1 MIENL
6 DRIIDL
12 IEIEWP
18 KKHVLVIGDV
28 MLDRYIW
35 GDVTRIS
42 PEAPVPVVRASHN
55 SEQPGGA
62 ANVAMN
68 LAGLGAKV
76 TVIGFAGEDADRT
89 RLAQMLGDSGA
100 TPVLVPVPGLPT
112 ISKLRILSGSQQM
125 LRVDTESKGAID
137 EGAYAELK
145 KRIKEAMAGCS
156 AVILSDYAKGVLTE
170 EVCQTAIEAARQCD
184 VPVLV
189 DPKTSDFRRYR
200 GATTVCPNLGE
211 LRAAVRDPSGT
222 LEQLL
227 NAGERLIEEAEL
239 AFLTVTL
246 SEKGIAVL
254 RPGSRFL
261 APAVARQVFDVSGAG
276 DTVISVLALC
286 IGCGLPIESAVQL
299 ANIAAGIV
307 VSKVGT
313 VPIFKYELVEALSPD
328 IAVTPEEKLLPL
340 DRLSGR
346 VAGWRSNGERIVL
359 TNGVFDLLHLGHIHV
374 LEEARKQGDRLVV
387 AINGDASTKRLKGE
401 GRPIVSEMERAQI
414 LAALAAVDAVVVF
427 DDDTP
432 HRVLSAIRPDILVKG
447 GDYTEETV
455 VGAVEVQSWGGRVKI
470 VPRLPSLSTT
480 ERIKRHLSPEG
491 R

>member
-12 IEIEWP
+12 VEIEWP
-18 KKHVLVIGDV
+18 KNHVLVIGDL

-68 LAGLGAKV
+68 LAGLGSSV
-76 TVIGFAGEDADRT
+76 TVIGFAGEDEERS
-89 RLAQMLGDSGA
+89 RLAQLLVKAGV

-125 LRVDTESKGAID
+125 LRVDTESKAGIPEAS
-137 EGAYAELK
+137 YQELM
-145 KRIKEAMAGCS
+145 KRVAEAMPGCG
-156 AVILSDYAKGVLTE
+156 AVVLSDYAKGVLSE
-170 EVCQTAIEAARQCD
+170 EVCQAAIQAARKANI
-184 VPVLV
+184 PVLV

-211 LRAAVRDPSGT
+211 LSAAVRISKGS
-222 LEQLL
+222 LEDLL
-227 NAGERLIEEAEL
+227 AAGEALIEEADLEY
-239 AFLTVTL
+239 LTVTL

-254 RPGSRFL
+254 RSGSRIV
-261 APAVARQVFDVSGAG
+261 APAVAREIFDVSGAG

-286 IGCGLPIESAVQL
+286 IACGLPIENAIQL
-299 ANIAAGIV
+299 ANVAAGIV

-313 VPIFKYELVEALSPD
+313 VPISKYELIEALSPD
-328 IAVTPEEKLLPL
+328 IAMMPEEKVLSLS
-340 DRLSGR
+340 RLGGR
-346 VAGWRSNGERIVL
+346 VAGWRSRGERIVL
-359 TNGVFDLLHLGHIHV
+359 TNGVFDLLHLGHVNV
-374 LEEARKQGDRLVV
+374 LDQARKEGDRLVV
-387 AINGDASTKRLKGE
+387 AINSDRSARRLKGE
-401 GRPIVSEMERAQI
+401 GRPIMGEVERAQI
-414 LAALAAVDAVVVF
+414 LAALSAVDAVAVF
-427 DDDTP
+427 DEETP
-432 HRVLSAIRPDILVKG
+432 LRLIEAIRPDVLVKG

-455 VGAVEVQSWGGRVKI
+455 VGALEVQSWGGRVKI
-470 VPRLPSLSTT
+470 VPRVAALSTT
-480 ERIKRHLSPEG
+480 ERIKRALSPVAL
-491 R
+491 

>member
-18 KKHVLVIGDV
+18 KSHVLVIGDV

-68 LAGLGAKV
+68 LAGLGSRV
-76 TVIGFAGEDADRT
+76 TVIGFAGEDEDRS
-89 RLAQMLGDSGA
+89 RLAKLLDKAGI
-100 TPVLVPVPGLPT
+100 TPILVPVPGLPT

-125 LRVDTESKGAID
+125 LRVDTESKAEIA
-137 EGAYAELK
+137 ETAYAELMK
-145 KRIKEAMAGCS
+145 QVAEAMPGCGV
-156 AVILSDYAKGVLTE
+156 VILSDYAKGVLRE
-170 EVCQTAIEAARQCD
+170 DVCQAAIQAARHANA
-184 VPVLV
+184 PVLV

-200 GATTVCPNLGE
+200 GATTVCPNLSE
-211 LRAAVRDPSGT
+211 LSAAVRVPRAS
-222 LEQLL
+222 LEQMLA
-227 NAGERLIEEAEL
+227 AGEALIEEADLEY
-239 AFLTVTL
+239 LTVTL

-254 RPGSRFL
+254 RAGSRFV
-261 APAVARQVFDVSGAG
+261 APAVAREVFDVSGAG
-276 DTVISVLALC
+276 DTVISVLSLC

-299 ANIAAGIV
+299 ANVAAGIV

-313 VPIFKYELVEALSPD
+313 VPIFKYELIEALSPD
-328 IAVTPEEKLLPL
+328 IAMAPEEKVLSPE
-340 DRLSGR
+340 RLSGR
-346 VAGWRSNGERIVL
+346 VAGWRSQGERIVV

-374 LEEARKQGDRLVV
+374 LEQARKEGDRLVV
-387 AINGDASTKRLKGE
+387 AINSDGSTRRLKGE
-401 GRPIVSEMERAQI
+401 GRPIVSEVERAQI

-427 DDDTP
+427 DEETP
-432 HRVLSAIRPDILVKG
+432 LEVIRAIRPDVLVKG
-447 GDYTEETV
+447 GDYTEEMV
-455 VGAVEVQSWGGRVKI
+455 VGAIEVQSWGGRVKI
-470 VPRLPSLSTT
+470 VPRVPSMSTT
-480 ERIKRHLSPEG
+480 ERIKRHLSPID